1 MLIMLYKDAVELH
14 GAVAKSR
21 THIKHIHIILVIMF
35 VPLDVPSHRQL
46 SEESTSKNG
55 AEIAHIHCHHG

>member
-1 MLIMLYKDAVELH
+1 MLPLNSMAPLLNPEL
-14 GAVAKSR
+14 
-21 THIKHIHIILVIMF
+21 IFKHIHIILMIVF
-35 VPLDVPSHRQL
+35 VPLDVPSHHQL